1 MAGCQ
6 FWSSP
11 GTSHWDPVYT
21 ARVKTSLTACVHSC
35 SAPAQVA
42 QLLLWSGAKKTDDVS
57 VLISKPNVNY
67 MARSKHQNKSIDSD
81 RMGENGTES
90 FSMRNHGIVEEST
103 EDIFSN
109 RSTVR
114 PSQPGLGQLFTGASW
129 YSFKPCYY
137 ILCTHLGFNLTVISK
152 FVLT

>member
-6 FWSSP
+6 LWSSP
-11 GTSHWDPVYT
+11 GISHWALVYK

-35 SAPAQVA
+35 SAPGSATPPLKWGQKNWRCFSFSF
-42 QLLLWSGAKKTDDVS
+42 QTKCELFGKRQTPSRRIG
-57 VLISKPNVNY
+57 
-67 MARSKHQNKSIDSD
+67 SD
-81 RMGENGTES
+81 RMEENGTDS
-90 FSMRNHGIVEEST
+90 FSMRNHGMVEEST
-103 EDIFSN
+103 EGIFSN